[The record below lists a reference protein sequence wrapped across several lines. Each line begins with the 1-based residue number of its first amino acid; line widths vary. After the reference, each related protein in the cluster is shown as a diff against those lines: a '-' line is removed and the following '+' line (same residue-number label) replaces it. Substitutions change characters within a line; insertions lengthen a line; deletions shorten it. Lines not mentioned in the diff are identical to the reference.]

1 MTWGWPVQVRHV
13 RPDGRLL
20 TLRPLSRGDRVEW
33 EGVRS
38 RNADWLR
45 PWESTVPGPP
55 ADPLPY
61 ARLRRGL
68 DRAAR
73 EGQALPLVID
83 VDGRIAGQVQLFDVL
98 WGARRSA
105 TAGYWL
111 AREATGQGFATWA
124 LAALVDHALLG
135 VGLHRVE
142 VSIRPENTASLRVVE
157 RLGLPEEGRQRG
169 FMHVDGAWRD
179 HRLFAVLAEDLG
191 PGGYAGGGL
200 VRQLRGGGPD

>member
-1 MTWGWPVQVRHV
+1 MTWSWPVHLRHV
-13 RPDGRLL
+13 RPDGRHL
-20 TLRPLSRGDRVEW
+20 TLRPLTRQDRVEW
-33 EGVRS
+33 EGVRA
-38 RNADWLR
+38 RNAAWLQ

-55 ADPLPY
+55 TAPLSFGQ
-61 ARLRRGL
+61 LRRGL

-73 EGQALPLVID
+73 DGLALPFVID

-111 AREATGQGFATWA
+111 AREATGHGFATWA
-124 LAALVDHALLG
+124 LAALLDHALLE

-157 RLGLPEEGRQRG
+157 RLALPEEGRQRG

-179 HRLFAVLAEDLG
+179 HRSFAVLAEDLG
-191 PGGYAGGGL
+191 PEGFAPAGL
-200 VRQLRGGGPD
+200 VAHLR

>member
-1 MTWGWPVQVRHV
+1 MTWSWPVHLRHV

-20 TLRPLSRGDRVEW
+20 TLRPLTRQDRVEW
-33 EGVRS
+33 EGVRA
-38 RNADWLR
+38 RNAAWLQ

-55 ADPLPY
+55 TAPLSFGQ
-61 ARLRRGL
+61 LRRGL

-73 EGQALPLVID
+73 DGLALPFVID

-111 AREATGQGFATWA
+111 AREATGHGFATWA
-124 LAALVDHALLG
+124 LAALLDHALLE

-157 RLGLPEEGRQRG
+157 RLALPEEGRQRG

-179 HRLFAVLAEDLG
+179 HRSFAVLAEDLG
-191 PGGYAGGGL
+191 PEGFDPAGL
-200 VRQLRGGGPD
+200 VAHLR

>member
-1 MTWGWPVQVRHV
+1 MTWSWPVHLRHV

-20 TLRPLSRGDRVEW
+20 TLRPLTRQDRVEW
-33 EGVRS
+33 EGVRA
-38 RNADWLR
+38 RNAAWLQ

-55 ADPLPY
+55 TAPLSFGQ
-61 ARLRRGL
+61 LRRGL

-73 EGQALPLVID
+73 DGLALPFVID

-111 AREATGQGFATWA
+111 AREATGHGFATWA
-124 LAALVDHALLG
+124 LAALLDHALLE

-157 RLGLPEEGRQRG
+157 RLALPEEGRQRG

-179 HRLFAVLAEDLG
+179 HRSFAVLAEDLG
-191 PGGYAGGGL
+191 PEGFAPAGL
-200 VRQLRGGGPD
+200 VAHLR